1 MFNDRNLLD
10 VENPYDVKYIT
21 NLMSILFTKNEMMN
35 GLIKTKLSR
44 SLKKDLDP
52 VGIIKF
58 SIKTIK
64 TIK

>member
-21 NLMSILFTKNEMMN
+21 NLMSILFTKDEMMN

-52 VGIIKF
+52 VRVKLLRGK
-58 SIKTIK
+58 
-64 TIK
+64 